1 MLVWQA
7 AELYSSDQ
15 EITFITTFLR
25 SQMSLLQSRNPS
37 PTRAYYNNT
46 GSRKPFKEAAHPFNP
61 RRYKAHAY
69 YRTGFPQICH
79 TTISFQFEQERN
91 V

>member
-46 GSRKPFKEAAHPFNP
+46 GSRKLFKEAAHPLNP
-61 RRYKAHAY
+61 HRYKAHAY
-69 YRTGFPQICH
+69 YLMGFPQICH
-79 TTISFQFEQERN
+79 FIS